1 MPTLSAAPEPTTRP
15 AAAMSPEQEASPP
28 PAAPGASPPP
38 PPTRLPSPTE
48 STSDVEQFAG
58 KIVYNPD
65 GSAYIIEDS
74 ESDCE
79 AQAPAAP
86 ENGPPLQAVYVSRML
101 RQPTR
106 PSELPAV
113 HSYRVV
119 ALRDARP
126 PRPASL
132 PIKPILMCFVC
143 RLSFGFARSFASHA
157 SAEHGVALQD
167 AEREVL
173 AQDCGAILQCVGAE
187 KRPVVSLLE
196 PLGGHMTPEPQ
207 SMQQQTTVPGRDGH
221 PSSQPQQAQG
231 QVPGKSPSPPF
242 ASPPAFMTGTT
253 IGVCPEHLQGRP
265 SGVECARCEM
275 ILASGRLG
283 PAGLANVHSRNS
295 CKTLKCPKCNWH
307 YKYQETLEIH
317 MKEKHPE
324 AETSCIYCIAQQPHP
339 RLARGETYTCGYKP
353 YRCEVCNYSTTTKGN
368 LSIHMQSDKH
378 LNNMQELQNGGGP
391 NGETRQASP
400 KAPLH
405 HSPVSAGHKP
415 KPSFRCDV
423 CNYETNVAR
432 NLRIHMTS
440 EKHTHNMLVLQQNVK
455 HMQTLSALHHQQQ
468 HPPQHVESLYGMYP
482 SLGEKPEA
490 ALADMAYNQA
500 LLIQMMTGGQ
510 LPGHA
515 GPADLAAHADLGL
528 NPETME
534 PPPEPAD
541 PDPERIYQC
550 CVCNVFQTDS
560 LEELGRHLALDRT
573 RLREQEILA
582 VVAGHYICKLCTY
595 KTNLKA
601 NFQLHCKTDKH
612 LQRLQH
618 VNHVKEG
625 GPRNEWKLKYASAP
639 GGVQI
644 RCNACDY
651 YTNSA
656 HKLQLHAAAGRHD
669 AGVALL
675 KHLHERCSCLQPN
688 QPRVF
693 HCSLCGFSATNRL
706 PLLQHVKS
714 LKHLHMEQLHQL
726 QRRAEGK
733 ETSPEI
739 GEVFHVVPGPVD
751 QSQQQ
756 IHTPDRRYSSNS
768 DISQMETPNQVKSE
782 TGDIEEANHVDSN
795 PPSHLCP
802 YCDYTS
808 DSEMRIQAHMLAQH
822 GSNSHAEPPQ
832 QPEPALHCPL
842 CQDVSKDRSSLE
854 RHVMQIHSVN
864 SEGLQR
870 LLMLVDQSHW
880 LNQSSRTSTPN
891 NTAVTNQISPTSVS
905 LKESAKMEKGDSGY
919 PDDNPELMSSMSDD
933 NNDTESERCNTCF
946 KTFKNIDELCLHQNE
961 TGHLEVKQTASGPGY
976 LCWKKGCSQNF
987 PTAHMLQTHFKEVHA
1002 KNSIANMSVSEKHV
1016 YKYRC
1021 NQCSLAFKTLEKLQ
1035 LHSQYHMIRDATKC
1049 VLCGRSFRSLVA
1061 LHKHVESVHSE
1072 LTDDELNAYK
1082 QSLMNNPL
1090 LLAGLQGQ
1098 ILDSSTND
1106 ILKKESMRGEENES
1120 TECDDSK
1127 ELSTSQSLD
1136 DSMQID
1142 GENSDDSIIYKDQQF
1157 LEDYL
1162 NSQAM
1167 AEDSYNDPTRKYKC
1181 HRCRVAF
1188 TRQSYLTAH
1197 NKTLLHRKGEK
1208 LSYPME
1214 KYLDPNRP
1222 YKCDVC
1228 KESFTQKN
1236 ILLVHYN
1243 SVSHLHKLKRAMQ
1256 EQSNNNNN
1264 SPVSST
1270 LGMAQ
1275 ALTLVPKISSPDEDD
1290 KKKYR
1295 CNICKVAYTQGS
1307 TLDIHMRSVLHQ
1319 TRASKL
1325 QDLAMAGQ
1333 IDLTKPL
1340 IEQPDAVQSPKLPS
1354 PVPSGGDA
1362 LKQPCPTPPSPGIAG
1377 SQGISCPKCGTTS
1390 LNAEQLGAHQLY
1402 CLFATPMA
1410 VFHNEDDQEATARA
1424 MSSKK
1429 GSPIYKH
1436 LLEGYGFD
1444 LVMQY
1449 NESHQRRQRQAER
1462 EKAEAEAE
1470 KLKEQNSVV
1479 PVDEKLPE
1487 MPPETTEI
1495 QEVKEEEQPEVEKP
1509 SEEDAASLPEVSKST
1524 CQTCNKEF
1532 SSVWV
1537 LKSHCEEVHKDLVPL
1552 EYLEKY
1558 AQQLKNEIEKKTV
1571 VVTAATSSTTNT
1583 VSRVA
1588 TPTTHGTD
1596 NINQDTENT
1605 PDKDTDESK
1614 EALHVKLNLQT
1625 PPEATSTA
1633 PSTPTS
1639 STTPAS
1645 STDSISANLQA
1656 MLAQTMAQNPMA
1668 LAQQMSEMQAALS
1681 VMHLQQQMN
1690 FNPVVQMMGMG
1701 LPLGLNALAAM
1712 NLQPPLVPLMMP
1724 PPPFDPMTQ
1733 FGPQDQQAMM
1743 AKQQAAIMQQQA
1755 VANAAN
1761 QKRARTRIT
1770 DEQLKILRSHFD
1782 INNSP
1787 SEDQIH
1793 EMANQS
1799 GLPPKVIKHWF
1810 RNTLFKERQRNKDSP
1825 YNFNNPPSTT
1835 LNLEEYEKTGEAK
1848 VMPLNHSSG
1857 SSSDEANKSKESP
1870 SPIIQNIQ
1878 HSDIKQEIK
1887 EEPIDEQIN
1896 LQHKQNDSMEDKVQN
1911 IFNLPGNLQ
1920 PPQSPA
1926 TSVASSESMNVS
1938 SQPSTPNNLT
1948 LTSIIASQLGD
1959 TLTTSTPTLNM
1970 ASMQVHHGLAS
1981 PMLPPPKMNQQNFPN
1996 PNNMQGMLP
2005 LTPNRCLS
2013 PSRDYSN
2020 PGSQGSSGS
2029 TGKRANRTRF
2039 TDYQIK
2045 VLQEFFE
2052 NNAYPKDDDLEYL
2065 SKLLNLSPR
2074 VIVVWFQNARQKA
2087 RKVYENQPAA
2097 EPAPGID
2104 ESGANRF
2111 QRTPGLNYQCKKC
2124 LLVFQRYYELI
2135 RHQKTHCFKEEDAKR
2150 SAQAQAAAAQ
2160 IAAVLSSEDS
2170 NSSTI
2175 VEQVMAQQQSL
2186 PQTPTLPNQQ
2196 AQSSNQALS
2205 PTQPNAPTTPTPSQ
2219 GGINYPSSSPTPSE
2233 TKEGTFECDKC
2244 NLVFPRFELWREHQL
2259 VHLMNPNLFP
2269 TYPPD
2274 SPFGIL
2280 QQHAQLQQ
2288 LNANIGDV
2296 SKQQQNSQVNQA
2308 SNVPHPLINMLNN
2321 VTGQKRKVEDFADNE
2336 SDTSDQ
2342 PKDKRLRTTILPEQL
2357 DYLYQKYQIE
2367 SNPSRKMLENIAR
2380 EIGLRKRVVQV
2391 WFQNTR
2397 ARERKGQFRAHTQ
2410 VINKRCPFCPALFKV
2425 KSALESHLT
2434 TKHADQCARGEI
2446 NIDALPDEE
2455 VSLESAPS
2463 LSSGGD
2469 GKFQQKNPSLMPPLF
2484 PSLHP
2489 DMESSIKKYYEESM
2503 KRYISELQ
2511 QHASSSN
2518 GDKCEIKSEK
2528 GEGGEIPLDLSKPV
2542 DLSRPMKVSLEH
2554 ERSLCDPG
2562 PLTDLSERSLC
2573 DERSDSMSETMEYSI
2588 DDESN
2593 PTSPASS
2600 TQSNTQRQLNAS
2612 SGSQHS
2618 GTKRFRTQMSPVQV
2632 KIMKILFSD
2641 YKTPTMAECESLGR
2655 EIGLPKRVIQ
2665 VWFQNARAKEKKGKI
2680 ALQKVLGQPESDT
2693 QPLPEDCKY
2702 CNFKYSHKYSVQ
2714 DHIFTKSH
2722 IANVRMHLESQSS
2735 KDMNESGGEFQVPP
2749 LPGGSGPVNATDP
2762 QASQQGT
2769 GEQSQMNNS
2778 AHLQLLQMAGMQ
2790 VPGAKREQ
2798 EETPESLFQQ
2808 LYAMGNNANFGVQNQ
2823 YVHHAMFGANG

>member
-1 MPTLSAAPEPTTRP
+1 MPTSSAAPEPTTRP
-15 AAAMSPEQEASPP
+15 DAAMSPEQEASPP

-38 PPTRLPSPTE
+38 PPTRLPSPAA

-74 ESDCE
+74 ESDGE
-79 AQAPAAP
+79 NQTPSLLP

-143 RLSFGFARSFASHA
+143 RLSFGFARSFANHA
-157 SAEHGVALQD
+157 SSEHGVSLQD

-173 AQDCGAILQCVGAE
+173 AQDSGAILQCVGAE

-196 PLGGHMTPEPQ
+196 PLGSPVASDQSQLVQSIPNRVQTPTH
-207 SMQQQTTVPGRDGH
+207 QQQPHTT
-221 PSSQPQQAQG
+221 
-231 QVPGKSPSPPF
+231 PGKSPSPPF

-265 SGVECARCEM
+265 SGVDCQRCEM

-324 AETSCIYCIAQQPHP
+324 AETSCIYCIAGQPHP

-378 LNNMQELQNGGGP
+378 LNNMQEIQNGGGH

-400 KAPLH
+400 KAPTLH
-405 HSPVSAGHKP
+405 HSPVSSGHKP
-415 KPSFRCDV
+415 KPSFRCEV

-440 EKHTHNMLVLQQNVK
+440 EKHTHNILVLQQNVK
-455 HMQTLSALHHQQQ
+455 HMQTLSALHHQQHPQQ
-468 HPPQHVESLYGMYP
+468 HMESLYGMYP
-482 SLGEKPEA
+482 GLGDKPEA

-515 GPADLAAHADLGL
+515 GPAEMAAHSDLGL

-541 PDPERIYQC
+541 PDPEKTFQC
-550 CVCNVFQTDS
+550 CVCNVFQSDS
-560 LEELGRHLALDRT
+560 LEDMGRHLALDRT

-582 VVAGHYICKLCTY
+582 VVAGHYVCKLCTY

-656 HKLQLHAAAGRHD
+656 HKLQLHSAAGRHD

-675 KHLHERCSCLQPN
+675 KHLMERCATLQLN

-693 HCSLCGFSATNRL
+693 HCSLCGFSATTRL

-733 ETSPEI
+733 ESSPDI
-739 GEVFHVVPGPVD
+739 GEVFHVVPGPVE
-751 QSQQQ
+751 QQAGGQQQ
-756 IHTPDRRYSSNS
+756 RQTPERRDSLNSEIDTSNPNKTESSDLEDTS
-768 DISQMETPNQVKSE
+768 HL
-782 TGDIEEANHVDSN
+782 EANPGPHI
-795 PPSHLCP
+795 CP

-808 DSEMRIQAHMLAQH
+808 DSEMRIQAHILAQH
-822 GSNSHAEPPQ
+822 GPNLSQ
-832 QPEPALHCPL
+832 QQQEQQVIPCPL
-842 CQDVSKDRSSLE
+842 CQDLFKGRSCLE
-854 RHVMQIHSVN
+854 RHVMQVHSVN

-880 LNQSSRTSTPN
+880 LNQASRTSTPN
-891 NTAVTNQISPTSVS
+891 AAASQNQVSPASSRDSGKLDTATHNEENPDLLSPTSD
-905 LKESAKMEKGDSGY
+905 E
-919 PDDNPELMSSMSDD
+919 
-933 NNDTESERCNTCF
+933 NNECESERCNTCF
-946 KTFKNIDELCLHQNE
+946 KTFRNVDELCHHQNE
-961 TGHLEVKQTASGPGY
+961 TGHQLEVKQTPSGPGY
-976 LCWKKGCSQNF
+976 VCWKKGCNQFF
-987 PTAHMLQTHFKEVHA
+987 PTAHTLQMHFKEVHA

-1072 LTDDELNAYK
+1072 LTDEELNAYK
-1082 QSLMNNPL
+1082 HSLMNNPL

-1098 ILDSSTND
+1098 ILDNSTNEL
-1106 ILKKESMRGEENES
+1106 LKKENDNEGE
-1120 TECDDSK
+1120 TEESK
-1127 ELSTSQSLD
+1127 EEETAATN
-1136 DSMQID
+1136 D
-1142 GENSDDSIIYKDQQF
+1142 GENSDDSIVYKDQQF

-1167 AEDSYNDPTRKYKC
+1167 AEDSYNDPNRKYKC

-1208 LSYPME
+1208 LTYPME

-1256 EQSNNNNN
+1256 EQANNNNN
-1264 SPVSST
+1264 SPSVSPIIASA
-1270 LGMAQ
+1270 AQ
-1275 ALTLVPKISSPDEDD
+1275 AQNLSLTPKSSSSDEDD

-1325 QDLAMAGQ
+1325 QDLAMTGQ
-1333 IDLTKPL
+1333 IDLSKPL
-1340 IEQPDAVQSPKLPS
+1340 IEQPDATQSPKQPS
-1354 PVPSGGDA
+1354 PTPSGGGGEA
-1362 LKQPCPTPPSPGIAG
+1362 GKQPCPTPPSP
-1377 SQGISCPKCGTTS
+1377 SQGFCCPKCGASFTS
-1390 LNAEQLGAHQLY
+1390 PDQLSAHQVY

-1410 VFHNEDDQEATARA
+1410 VLPGSNDDEDKDLKV
-1424 MSSKK
+1424 KK

-1444 LVMQY
+1444 IVMQY
-1449 NESHQRRQRQAER
+1449 NESHQRRQR
-1462 EKAEAEAE
+1462 EKAEAE
-1470 KLKEQNSVV
+1470 LKMKVEEEEEAAAALAPIEQ
-1479 PVDEKLPE
+1479 PE
-1487 MPPETTEI
+1487 VRLE
-1495 QEVKEEEQPEVEKP
+1495 EVKEEKCDDKSPNSDK
-1509 SEEDAASLPEVSKST
+1509 EEDNENLPEVSKST

-1558 AQQLKNEIEKKTV
+1558 AQQLKSEIEKKTV
-1571 VVTAATSSTTNT
+1571 VVTAATSSTSTAQP
-1583 VSRVA
+1583 RVT
-1588 TPTTHGTD
+1588 TPITTQGD
-1596 NINQDTENT
+1596 GSPLSET
-1605 PDKDTDESK
+1605 PEKDIIEEHKDG
-1614 EALHVKLNLQT
+1614 LHVKLNLQT

-1645 STDSISANLQA
+1645 STDSLPPNIQA

-1668 LAQQMSEMQAALS
+1668 LAQQMSEMQAALN
-1681 VMHLQQQMN
+1681 VMQLQQLN
-1690 FNPVVQMMGMG
+1690 FNPVMQMMGMG

-1712 NLQPPLVPLMMP
+1712 NLQPPLVPMMMP
-1724 PPPFDPMTQ
+1724 PPPYDPMGQ
-1733 FGPQDQQAMM
+1733 FAAAGQEQQSMLV
-1743 AKQQAAIMQQQA
+1743 KQQAALMQQQA
-1755 VANAAN
+1755 VANAAAN

-1770 DEQLKILRSHFD
+1770 DEQLKILRAHFD

-1793 EMANQS
+1793 DMANQS

-1848 VMPLNHSSG
+1848 VLPLNSSSG
-1857 SSSDEANKSKESP
+1857 SSSDEINKSKDSASSP
-1870 SPIIQNIQ
+1870 AAEV
-1878 HSDIKQEIK
+1878 KKEIK
-1887 EEPIDEQIN
+1887 EEPVEE
-1896 LQHKQNDSMEDKVQN
+1896 HKMEVMEDKPPN
-1911 IFNLPGNLQ
+1911 YFNLPPNLQ

-1926 TSVASSESMNVS
+1926 TSIASTESINVS
-1938 SQPSTPNNLT
+1938 SQPTTPNSLN
-1948 LTSIIASQLGD
+1948 LTSIIASQLGEGS
-1959 TLTTSTPTLNM
+1959 LSTSTPTLNM
-1970 ASMQVHHGLAS
+1970 GHHTS
-1981 PMLPPPKMNQQNFPN
+1981 MLPPPKISQQNFPN
-1996 PNNMQGMLP
+1996 PNSLQGMLP

-2013 PSRDYSN
+2013 PSREYSS
-2020 PGSQGSSGS
+2020 PGSS

-2170 NSSTI
+2170 NSSTT
-2175 VEQVMAQQQSL
+2175 VEPNQQQS
-2186 PQTPTLPNQQ
+2186 QQ
-2196 AQSSNQALS
+2196 PSQNLSSPS
-2205 PTQPNAPTTPTPSQ
+2205 QPNASTTPTPSQ
-2219 GGINYPSSSPTPSE
+2219 GNFPSSSPTPSDG
-2233 TKEGTFECDKC
+2233 KEGTFQCDKC

-2269 TYPPD
+2269 SYPPD

-2288 LNANIGDV
+2288 QLAEA
-2296 SKQQQNSQVNQA
+2296 KPPTQN
-2308 SNVPHPLINMLNN
+2308 HPLLNMLNN
-2321 VTGQKRKVEDFADNE
+2321 VAGQKRKIEEFGDVE
-2336 SDTSDQ
+2336 SDASDQ

-2380 EIGLRKRVVQV
+2380 EVGLKKRVVQV

-2397 ARERKGQFRAHTQ
+2397 ARERKGQFRAHAQ

-2463 LSSGGD
+2463 LSGGSD
-2469 GKFQQKNPSLMPPLF
+2469 KLQQQQQQLAPPLF
-2484 PSLHP
+2484 PALHP

-2511 QHASSSN
+2511 QHATASSN
-2518 GDKCEIKSEK
+2518 GDKSEIKTEK
-2528 GEGGEIPLDLSKPV
+2528 PEGGEIPLDLSKPV
-2542 DLSRPMKVSLEH
+2542 DLSRPMKVSMEH
-2554 ERSLCDPG
+2554 GLCDTG
-2562 PLTDLSERSLC
+2562 PLTDLSERSMC
-2573 DERSDSMSETMEYSI
+2573 DERSDSMSETTEYI

-2600 TQSNTQRQLNAS
+2600 TQSNTHRQVN
-2612 SGSQHS
+2612 SGGS
-2618 GTKRFRTQMSPVQV
+2618 KRYRTQMSSTQV
-2632 KIMKILFSD
+2632 KIMKTLFSD
-2641 YKTPTMAECESLGR
+2641 YKTPTMAECEGLGR

-2665 VWFQNARAKEKKGKI
+2665 VWFQNARAKEKKSKI
-2680 ALQKVLGQPESDT
+2680 ALHKVLGQSEGDT
-2693 QPLPEDCKY
+2693 PALPDDCKY
-2702 CNFKYSHKYSVQ
+2702 CNFKYSHKYSIQ
-2714 DHIFTKSH
+2714 DHIFTKAH
-2722 IANVRMHLESQSS
+2722 IANVRMYLESQGG
-2735 KDMNESGGEFQVPP
+2735 KESQDEFQVPQ
-2749 LPGGSGPVNATDP
+2749 LPGGSGADSTGSA
-2762 QASQQGT
+2762 QQQQG
-2769 GEQSQMNNS
+2769 QLNNNT
-2778 AHLQLLQMAGMQ
+2778 HLQLLQMSGMQ
-2790 VPGAKREQ
+2790 SKTAEQ
-2798 EETPESLFQQ
+2798 DESAESLFQQ
-2808 LYAMGNNANFGVQNQ
+2808 LYALGNGSNNFGVQSP
-2823 YVHHAMFGANG
+2823 YVHHAMFGANAYQSTSCDYGPILTSVGQVEPEDCF

>member
-1 MPTLSAAPEPTTRP
+1 MPTSSAAPEPTTRP
-15 AAAMSPEQEASPP
+15 DAAMSPEQEASPP

-38 PPTRLPSPTE
+38 PPTRLPSPAA

-74 ESDCE
+74 ESDGE
-79 AQAPAAP
+79 NQTPSLLP

-143 RLSFGFARSFASHA
+143 RLSFGFARSFANHA
-157 SAEHGVALQD
+157 SSEHGVSLQD

-173 AQDCGAILQCVGAE
+173 AQDSGAILQCVGAE

-196 PLGGHMTPEPQ
+196 PLGSPVASDQSQLVQSIPNRVQTPTH
-207 SMQQQTTVPGRDGH
+207 QQQPHTT
-221 PSSQPQQAQG
+221 
-231 QVPGKSPSPPF
+231 PGKSPSPPF

-265 SGVECARCEM
+265 SGVDCQRCEM

-324 AETSCIYCIAQQPHP
+324 AETSCIYCIAGQPHP

-378 LNNMQELQNGGGP
+378 LNNMQEIQNGGGH

-400 KAPLH
+400 KAPTLH
-405 HSPVSAGHKP
+405 HSPVSSGHKP
-415 KPSFRCDV
+415 KPSFRCEV

-440 EKHTHNMLVLQQNVK
+440 EKHTHNILVLQQNVK
-455 HMQTLSALHHQQQ
+455 HMQTLSALHHQQHPQQ
-468 HPPQHVESLYGMYP
+468 HMESLYGMYP
-482 SLGEKPEA
+482 GLGDKPEA

-515 GPADLAAHADLGL
+515 GPAEMAAHSDLGL

-541 PDPERIYQC
+541 PDPEKTFQC
-550 CVCNVFQTDS
+550 CVCNVFQSDS
-560 LEELGRHLALDRT
+560 LEDMGRHLALDRT

-582 VVAGHYICKLCTY
+582 VVAGHYVCKLCTY

-656 HKLQLHAAAGRHD
+656 HKLQLHSAAGRHD

-675 KHLHERCSCLQPN
+675 KHLMERCATLQLS

-693 HCSLCGFSATNRL
+693 HCSLCGFSATTRL

-733 ETSPEI
+733 ESSPDI
-739 GEVFHVVPGPVD
+739 GEVFHVVPGPVE
-751 QSQQQ
+751 QQAGGQQQ
-756 IHTPDRRYSSNS
+756 RQTPERRDSLNSEIDTSNPNKTESSDLEDTS
-768 DISQMETPNQVKSE
+768 HL
-782 TGDIEEANHVDSN
+782 EANPGPHI
-795 PPSHLCP
+795 CP

-808 DSEMRIQAHMLAQH
+808 DSEMRIQAHILAQH
-822 GSNSHAEPPQ
+822 GPNLSQ
-832 QPEPALHCPL
+832 QQQEQQVIPCPL
-842 CQDVSKDRSSLE
+842 CQDLFKGRSCLE
-854 RHVMQIHSVN
+854 RHVMQVHSVN

-880 LNQSSRTSTPN
+880 LNQASRTSTPN
-891 NTAVTNQISPTSVS
+891 AAASQNQVSPASSRDSGKLDTATHNEENPDLLSPTSD
-905 LKESAKMEKGDSGY
+905 E
-919 PDDNPELMSSMSDD
+919 
-933 NNDTESERCNTCF
+933 NNECESERCNTCF
-946 KTFKNIDELCLHQNE
+946 KTFRNVDELCHHQNE
-961 TGHLEVKQTASGPGY
+961 TGHQLEVKQTPSGPGY
-976 LCWKKGCSQNF
+976 VCWKKGCNQFF
-987 PTAHMLQTHFKEVHA
+987 PTAHTLQMHFKEVHA

-1072 LTDDELNAYK
+1072 LTDEELNAYK
-1082 QSLMNNPL
+1082 HSLMNNPL

-1098 ILDSSTND
+1098 ILDNSTNEL
-1106 ILKKESMRGEENES
+1106 LKKENDNEGEAEE
-1120 TECDDSK
+1120 SK
-1127 ELSTSQSLD
+1127 EEETAATN
-1136 DSMQID
+1136 D
-1142 GENSDDSIIYKDQQF
+1142 GENSDDSIVYKDQQF

-1167 AEDSYNDPTRKYKC
+1167 AEDSYNDPNRKYKC

-1208 LSYPME
+1208 LTYPME

-1256 EQSNNNNN
+1256 EQANNNNN
-1264 SPVSST
+1264 SPSVSPIIASA
-1270 LGMAQ
+1270 AQ
-1275 ALTLVPKISSPDEDD
+1275 AQNLSLTPKSSSSDEDD

-1325 QDLAMAGQ
+1325 QDLAMTGQ
-1333 IDLTKPL
+1333 IDLSKPL
-1340 IEQPDAVQSPKLPS
+1340 IEQPDATQSPKQPS
-1354 PVPSGGDA
+1354 PTPSGGGGEA
-1362 LKQPCPTPPSPGIAG
+1362 GKQPCPTPPSP
-1377 SQGISCPKCGTTS
+1377 SQGFCCPKCGASFTS
-1390 LNAEQLGAHQLY
+1390 PDQLSAHQVY

-1410 VFHNEDDQEATARA
+1410 VLPGNNDDEDKDLKV
-1424 MSSKK
+1424 KK

-1444 LVMQY
+1444 IVMQY
-1449 NESHQRRQRQAER
+1449 NESHQRRQR
-1462 EKAEAEAE
+1462 EKAEAE
-1470 KLKEQNSVV
+1470 LKMKVEEEEEAAAALAPIEQ
-1479 PVDEKLPE
+1479 PE
-1487 MPPETTEI
+1487 VRLE
-1495 QEVKEEEQPEVEKP
+1495 EVKEEKCDDKSPNSDK
-1509 SEEDAASLPEVSKST
+1509 EEDNENLPEVSKST

-1558 AQQLKNEIEKKTV
+1558 AQQLKSEIEKKTV
-1571 VVTAATSSTTNT
+1571 VVTAATSSTSTAQP
-1583 VSRVA
+1583 RVT
-1588 TPTTHGTD
+1588 TPVTTQRDGSPLS
-1596 NINQDTENT
+1596 ET
-1605 PDKDTDESK
+1605 PDKDIIEEHKDG
-1614 EALHVKLNLQT
+1614 LHVKLNLQT

-1645 STDSISANLQA
+1645 STDSLPPNIQA

-1668 LAQQMSEMQAALS
+1668 LAQQMSEMQAALN
-1681 VMHLQQQMN
+1681 VMQLQQLN
-1690 FNPVVQMMGMG
+1690 FNPVMQMMGMG

-1712 NLQPPLVPLMMP
+1712 NLQPPLVPMMMP
-1724 PPPFDPMTQ
+1724 PPPYDPMGQ
-1733 FGPQDQQAMM
+1733 FAAAGQEQQSMLV
-1743 AKQQAAIMQQQA
+1743 KQQAALMQQQA
-1755 VANAAN
+1755 VANAAAN

-1770 DEQLKILRSHFD
+1770 DEQLKILRAHFD

-1793 EMANQS
+1793 DMANQS

-1848 VMPLNHSSG
+1848 VLPLNSSSG
-1857 SSSDEANKSKESP
+1857 SSCDEINKSKDSTSSP
-1870 SPIIQNIQ
+1870 AAEV
-1878 HSDIKQEIK
+1878 KKEIK
-1887 EEPIDEQIN
+1887 EEPVEE
-1896 LQHKQNDSMEDKVQN
+1896 HKMESMEDKPPN
-1911 IFNLPGNLQ
+1911 YFNLPPNLQ

-1926 TSVASSESMNVS
+1926 TSIASTESINVS
-1938 SQPSTPNNLT
+1938 SQPTTPNSLN
-1948 LTSIIASQLGD
+1948 LTSIIASQLGEGS
-1959 TLTTSTPTLNM
+1959 LSTSTPTLNM
-1970 ASMQVHHGLAS
+1970 GHHTS
-1981 PMLPPPKMNQQNFPN
+1981 MLPPPKISQQNFPN
-1996 PNNMQGMLP
+1996 PNSLQGMLP

-2013 PSRDYSN
+2013 PSREYSS
-2020 PGSQGSSGS
+2020 PGSS

-2170 NSSTI
+2170 NSSTT
-2175 VEQVMAQQQSL
+2175 VEPNQQQS
-2186 PQTPTLPNQQ
+2186 QQ
-2196 AQSSNQALS
+2196 PSQNLSSPS
-2205 PTQPNAPTTPTPSQ
+2205 QPNAPTTPTPSQ
-2219 GGINYPSSSPTPSE
+2219 GNFPSSSPTPSDG
-2233 TKEGTFECDKC
+2233 KEGTFQCDKC

-2269 TYPPD
+2269 SYPPD

-2288 LNANIGDV
+2288 QLAEA
-2296 SKQQQNSQVNQA
+2296 KPPTQN
-2308 SNVPHPLINMLNN
+2308 HPLLNMLNN
-2321 VTGQKRKVEDFADNE
+2321 VAGQKRKIEEFGDVE
-2336 SDTSDQ
+2336 SDASDQ

-2380 EIGLRKRVVQV
+2380 EVGLKKRVVQV

-2397 ARERKGQFRAHTQ
+2397 ARERKGQFRAHAQ

-2463 LSSGGD
+2463 LSGGSD
-2469 GKFQQKNPSLMPPLF
+2469 KLQQQQQQLAPPLF
-2484 PSLHP
+2484 PALHP

-2511 QHASSSN
+2511 QHATASSN
-2518 GDKCEIKSEK
+2518 GDKSEIKTEK
-2528 GEGGEIPLDLSKPV
+2528 PEGGEIPLDLSKPV
-2542 DLSRPMKVSLEH
+2542 DLSRPMKVSMEH
-2554 ERSLCDPG
+2554 GLCDTG
-2562 PLTDLSERSLC
+2562 PLTDLSERSMC
-2573 DERSDSMSETMEYSI
+2573 DERSDSMSETTEYI

-2600 TQSNTQRQLNAS
+2600 TQSNTHRQVN
-2612 SGSQHS
+2612 SGGS
-2618 GTKRFRTQMSPVQV
+2618 KRYRTQMSSTQV
-2632 KIMKILFSD
+2632 KIMKTLFSD
-2641 YKTPTMAECESLGR
+2641 YKTPTMAECEGLGR

-2665 VWFQNARAKEKKGKI
+2665 VWFQNARAKEKKSKI
-2680 ALQKVLGQPESDT
+2680 ALHKVLGQSEGDNPA
-2693 QPLPEDCKY
+2693 LPDDCKY
-2702 CNFKYSHKYSVQ
+2702 CNFKYSHKYSIQ
-2714 DHIFTKSH
+2714 DHIFTKAH
-2722 IANVRMHLESQSS
+2722 IANVRMYLESQ
-2735 KDMNESGGEFQVPP
+2735 GGKEGQDEFQVPQ
-2749 LPGGSGPVNATDP
+2749 LPGGSGADSTGSA
-2762 QASQQGT
+2762 QQQQG
-2769 GEQSQMNNS
+2769 QLNNNT
-2778 AHLQLLQMAGMQ
+2778 HLQLLQMSGMQ
-2790 VPGAKREQ
+2790 SKTAEQ
-2798 EETPESLFQQ
+2798 DESAESLFQQ
-2808 LYAMGNNANFGVQNQ
+2808 LYALGNGSNNFGVQSP
-2823 YVHHAMFGANG
+2823 YVHHAMFGANAYQSTSCDYGPILTSVGQVEPEDCF